1 MLRLRNVFRSGIFNN
16 MFQTFSTMSPSITDS
31 EYCTDL
37 KFTEASDLAPIRVYR
52 TLDDDGT
59 PLKASDSVIAFDKPL
74 ARRIY
79 ETIVKTRITDGIFYD
94 AQRQGRISFYLT
106 SYGEE
111 AVSIASAAA
120 LDPADEVSTP
130 LEYKN

>member
-1 MLRLRNVFRSGIFNN
+1 MLRFRNVYRSGIFSNL
-16 MFQTFSTMSPSITDS
+16 FATFSTKSPSVPDS

-59 PLKASDSVIAFDKPL
+59 PSKESDSVTAFDKPL

-120 LDPADEVSTP
+120 LDPADEVSIP
-130 LEYKN
+130 MECRN